1 MCIDCGS
8 NTCEIRKLGERKC
21 LLHVS
26 SEGHYLL
33 PMSDFNP
40 RNPNW
45 KTLTEDQRLKPKID
59 SDDVRMF
66 EVRSGVAVGKGSRTR
81 KCTSAL
87 ISHGLASSPSGG
99 SADPL
104 RARCLRDQFD
114 GDAGGGRVAVGGGCQ
129 HDIDAPKAS
138 PSRGVEHRQLRQ
150 RPKQKSQ
157 SNQAAASIPEE
168 EPGQKVKSK
177 KVSTKSKPKQ
187 QQLAATTGQL
197 ADFPLLGMT
206 KSYDPVFNASWI
218 VHQRM
223 ICHKWKALVWM
234 LKVRAAMGLSKMQWR
249 RNPRWLANLYAQE
262 LAKLW
267 GHVGVWQSDP
277 GNTGPPLFRAA

>member
-1 MCIDCGS
+1 MASHRRHPVEVPIHSEPDVS
-8 NTCEIRKLGERKC
+8 EISSMAMPEEEEWLSEEDASMTSMRRKPAK
-21 LLHVS
+21 
-26 SEGHYLL
+26 
-33 PMSDFNP
+33 
-40 RNPNW
+40 
-45 KTLTEDQRLKPKID
+45 QRG
-59 SDDVRMF
+59 R
-66 EVRSGVAVGKGSRTR
+66 
-81 KCTSAL
+81 
-87 ISHGLASSPSGG
+87 ASTT
-99 SADPL
+99 AT
-104 RARCLRDQFD
+104 A
-114 GDAGGGRVAVGGGCQ
+114 
-129 HDIDAPKAS
+129 
-138 PSRGVEHRQLRQ
+138 
-150 RPKQKSQ
+150 PKQKSQ

-262 LAKLW
+262 LAALW
-267 GHVGVWQSDP
+267 GHVGVCVRSVR